1 MMGLT
6 AMKHAM
12 IGWALG
18 LACVVMAP
26 TMAAAQ
32 ASPFAA
38 AMVVND
44 RVVSNYEVS
53 QRILFMTLLR
63 QPGDI
68 QAMAMESLIDDRLRL
83 SAAKALGLTSK
94 PDELTAAMGDF
105 AGRANLTA
113 EQFVTAL
120 GKGGVERQAF
130 RDFVEANLL
139 WRSVIRTKYGASVTI
154 TEAEIDRAIASGA
167 SAGGEIKVLL
177 SEIVIPTNANA
188 TEALALANKL
198 RAELKSETSFA
209 AAAHLYSKSPTAAKG
224 GRLEWTP
231 VSTLPPGVAARV
243 TALKK
248 GETSVPIQVPGSVM
262 LFYLRDIAQT
272 AGDGTQVKMIDYA
285 AFALAE
291 GQDPAS
297 IRARVDRCDDLYAL
311 ARGLP
316 ADRLTRETVAEAQ
329 MPAAYAG
336 AMAHLDPGETVMVGS
351 SFLMLCSRNPQ
362 SAVPPS
368 RDDVRALLTNQRLG
382 QLAENY
388 LEELRSE
395 AIIRVP

>member
-139 WRSVIRTKYGASVTI
+139 WRSVIRTKYGTSVTI

-224 GRLEWTP
+224 GRLEWAL
-231 VSTLPPGVAARV
+231 VSTFPPGVAARV

-316 ADRLTRETVAEAQ
+316 ADRLTRETVAETQ
-329 MPAAYAG
+329 IPAAYAG

-362 SAVPPS
+362 SDVPPS

>member
-18 LACVVMAP
+18 LVCVFMAP

-53 QRILFMTLLR
+53 QRTQFMTLLR

-68 QAMAMESLIDDRLRL
+68 PAMAMESLIEDRLRL
-83 SAAKALGLTSK
+83 SAAKALGLTSN
-94 PDELTAAMGDF
+94 PDELTAAMDDF

-139 WRSVIRTKYGASVTI
+139 WRSVIRTRYGASVTI

-209 AAAHLYSKSPTAAKG
+209 AAAHLYSKSPTAARG

-231 VSTLPPGVAARV
+231 VSALPPGVAARV

-272 AGDGTQVKMIDYA
+272 AGDGTQVKVIDYA

-351 SFLMLCSRNPQ
+351 TFLMLCSRNPQ
-362 SAVPPS
+362 SDVPPS
-368 RDDVRALLTNQRLG
+368 RDDVRAQLTNQRLG

>member
-68 QAMAMESLIDDRLRL
+68 QAMAMESLIEDRLRL
-83 SAAKALGLTSK
+83 SAAKALGLTSN

-139 WRSVIRTKYGASVTI
+139 WRSVIRTRYGTSVTI

-209 AAAHLYSKSPTAAKG
+209 AAAHLYSKSPTAARG

-231 VSTLPPGVAARV
+231 VSALPPGVAARV

-248 GETSVPIQVPGSVM
+248 GEISVPIQVPGSVM

-351 SFLMLCSRNPQ
+351 TFLMLCSRNPQ

>member
-18 LACVVMAP
+18 LVCVVMVP

-68 QAMAMESLIDDRLRL
+68 QAMAMESLIEDRLRL
-83 SAAKALGLTSK
+83 SAAKALGLTSN

-139 WRSVIRTKYGASVTI
+139 WRSVIRTRYGTSVTI

-209 AAAHLYSKSPTAAKG
+209 AAAHLYSKSPTAARG

-231 VSTLPPGVAARV
+231 VSALPPGVAARV

-272 AGDGTQVKMIDYA
+272 AGDGTQVKVIDYA

-316 ADRLTRETVAEAQ
+316 ADRLTRETVAETQ

-351 SFLMLCSRNPQ
+351 TFLMLCSRNPQ
-362 SAVPPS
+362 SDVPPS
-368 RDDVRALLTNQRLG
+368 RDDVRAQLTNQRLG

>member
-53 QRILFMTLLR
+53 QRIQFMTLLR

-139 WRSVIRTKYGASVTI
+139 WRSVIRTKYGTSVTI

-362 SAVPPS
+362 SDVPPS

>member
-68 QAMAMESLIDDRLRL
+68 QAMAMESLIEDRLRL
-83 SAAKALGLTSK
+83 SAAKALGLTSN

-139 WRSVIRTKYGASVTI
+139 WRSVIRTKYGASVKI
-154 TEAEIDRAIASGA
+154 SEAEIDRAIASGA
-167 SAGGEIKVLL
+167 SSGGEIKVLL

-209 AAAHLYSKSPTAAKG
+209 AAAHLYSKSPTAARG

-231 VSTLPPGVAARV
+231 VSALPPGVAARV

-351 SFLMLCSRNPQ
+351 TFLMLCSRNPQ
-362 SAVPPS
+362 SDVPPS
-368 RDDVRALLTNQRLG
+368 RDDVRAQLTNQRLG

>member
-68 QAMAMESLIDDRLRL
+68 QAMAMESLIEDRLRL
-83 SAAKALGLTSK
+83 SAAKALGLTSN

-362 SAVPPS
+362 SDVPPS

>member
-1 MMGLT
+1 
-6 AMKHAM
+6 
-12 IGWALG
+12 
-18 LACVVMAP
+18 MAP

-53 QRILFMTLLR
+53 QRIQFMTLLR

-68 QAMAMESLIDDRLRL
+68 PAMAMESLIEDRLRL
-83 SAAKALGLTSK
+83 SAAKALGLTSN

-139 WRSVIRTKYGASVTI
+139 WRSVIRTKYGASVKI
-154 TEAEIDRAIASGA
+154 SDAEIDRAIASGA

-177 SEIVIPTNANA
+177 SEIVIPTNTNA

-198 RAELKSETSFA
+198 RAELKSEPSFA
-209 AAAHLYSKSPTAAKG
+209 AAAHLHSKSPTAAKG

-248 GETSVPIQVPGSVM
+248 GEISVPIQVPGSVM

-272 AGDGTQVKMIDYA
+272 AGDATTVKQIDYA

-291 GQDPAS
+291 GQDAAS

-329 MPAAYAG
+329 VPTVYAG
-336 AMAHLDPGETVMVGS
+336 SMAHLDPGETVMVGS
-351 SFLMLCSRNPQ
+351 TFLMLCSRNPQ
-362 SAVPPS
+362 SDVPPS

-395 AIIRVP
+395 AIIRLP

>member
-139 WRSVIRTKYGASVTI
+139 WRSVIRTKYGTSVTI

>member
-53 QRILFMTLLR
+53 QRIQFMTLLR

-139 WRSVIRTKYGASVTI
+139 WRSVIRTKYGTSVTI

-231 VSTLPPGVAARV
+231 VSALPPGVAARV

-362 SAVPPS
+362 SDVPPS

>member
-68 QAMAMESLIDDRLRL
+68 QAMAMESLIEDRLRL

-139 WRSVIRTKYGASVTI
+139 WRSVIRTKYGTSVTI

>member
-68 QAMAMESLIDDRLRL
+68 QAMAMESLIEDRLRL

-231 VSTLPPGVAARV
+231 VSALPPGVAARV

-336 AMAHLDPGETVMVGS
+336 AMAHLDPGETAMVGS
-351 SFLMLCSRNPQ
+351 TFLMLCSRNPQ
-362 SAVPPS
+362 SDVPPS

>member
-18 LACVVMAP
+18 LACVVMVP

-139 WRSVIRTKYGASVTI
+139 WRSVIRTKYGTSVTI

-285 AFALAE
+285 AFALAD

-329 MPAAYAG
+329 LPAAYAG

>member
-68 QAMAMESLIDDRLRL
+68 QAMAMESLIEDRLRL
-83 SAAKALGLTSK
+83 SAAKALGLTSN

-139 WRSVIRTKYGASVTI
+139 WRSVIRTRYGTSVTI

-209 AAAHLYSKSPTAAKG
+209 AAAHLYSKSPTAARG

-231 VSTLPPGVAARV
+231 VSALPPGVAARV

-336 AMAHLDPGETVMVGS
+336 AMAHLDPGETVLVGS
-351 SFLMLCSRNPQ
+351 TFLMLCSRNPQ